1 MKIIY
6 ITNARIPT
14 EKAHGYQICKM
25 CEEFSNIGADV
36 ELVIPTRK
44 NYIRKDVFD
53 YYSLKHNFKVRYV
66 KSPDFLFFDK
76 FFKKA
81 IYLNNLFFLIKSL
94 FLKFQKNDLI
104 YTRSPEIAWLF
115 SLRKHNVFFEA
126 HNWPC
131 SKSWIYKKMLKNVK
145 LLVCN
150 SNGTADHHIKNGLNN
165 VMVCHNGV
173 DLEKFSINFDKSY
186 CKKKIGFSDDDTLV
200 MYVGHLYDWK
210 GADILAKS
218 ADFIEEKI
226 KIVFVGGSDVDIY
239 EYKKKYNKKNII
251 FVGKKKH
258 EEIPCYLRAADILV
272 LPNIPISEE
281 SVKFTSPIKMFEY
294 MSSGTPIIASNLPSI
309 KEILNKDNSILFNPG
324 NERELSEKIIF
335 CLKNKDIVNKISQKA
350 LSDVQNYSWLDRAK
364 KIIEKYES
372 IRKI

>member
-25 CEEFSNIGADV
+25 CEEFSNIGMDV
-36 ELVIPTRK
+36 ELVVPTRK
-44 NYIRKDVFD
+44 NNIKKDVFD
-53 YYSLKHNFKVRYV
+53 YYNLKHNFKIKYIQ
-66 KSPDFLFFDK
+66 SIDFLFLDK
-76 FFKKA
+76 FFKKI

-94 FLKFQKNDLI
+94 FLNFQKNDLI

-115 SLRKHNVFFEA
+115 SLRGYNVFFEA

-131 SKSWIYKKMLKNVK
+131 SKSWVYKKMLKNVV
-145 LLVCN
+145 LLICN
-150 SNGTADHHIKNGLNN
+150 SNGTANYHIENGINN

-173 DLEKFSINFDKSY
+173 DLEKFSLNFNKDY
-186 CKKKIGFSDDDTLV
+186 CKKKIGFSSNDVLV

-218 ADFIEEKI
+218 ANFIDEKI
-226 KIVFVGGSDVDIY
+226 KIVFVGGNDGDVF
-239 EYKKKYNKKNII
+239 EYKKKYYKKNII

-258 EEIPCYLRAADILV
+258 EEIPFYLKAADVLV

-294 MSSGTPIIASNLPSI
+294 MSSETPIIASNLPSI
-309 KEILNKDNSILFNPG
+309 REILNENNSILFKPG
-324 NERELSEKIIF
+324 DEKELSEKIIF
-335 CLKNKDIVNKISQKA
+335 CLNNKDIANKISQKA
-350 LSDVQNYSWLDRAK
+350 LSDVQSYSWMDRAK
-364 KIIEKYES
+364 KIIKKYES
-372 IRKI
+372 IKKV

>member
-1 MKIIY
+1 
-6 ITNARIPT
+6 
-14 EKAHGYQICKM
+14 
-25 CEEFSNIGADV
+25 
-36 ELVIPTRK
+36 
-44 NYIRKDVFD
+44 
-53 YYSLKHNFKVRYV
+53 
-66 KSPDFLFFDK
+66 DFLPFDK
-76 FFKKA
+76 FLFGKA